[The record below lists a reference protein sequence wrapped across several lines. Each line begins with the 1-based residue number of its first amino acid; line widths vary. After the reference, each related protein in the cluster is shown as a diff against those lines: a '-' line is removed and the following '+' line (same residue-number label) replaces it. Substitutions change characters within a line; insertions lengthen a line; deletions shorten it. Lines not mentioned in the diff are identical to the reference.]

1 MVFHTFLKS
10 TLHTHFK
17 QALYTSTLSKHF
29 IKALYT
35 STLSKHFIKALY
47 TSTLSKHFIRVFLKH
62 FRNTRQGITKV
73 LREGITKVLRQG
85 ITKVLRQGITQ
96 VLRQGIKTRYYNKVL
111 RQDSKQQSIKHLC
124 TNLSVCFP
132 CRLFFAS
139 LTVVDCIRWK
149 GQGLHLSMEDVL
161 IKCIAD

>member
-73 LREGITKVLRQG
+73 LRQG

-96 VLRQGIKTRYYNKVL
+96 VLRQGIKTRHYNKVL

-124 TNLSVCFP
+124 TNLSVGV
-132 CRLFFAS
+132 RYYE
-139 LTVVDCIRWK
+139 V
-149 GQGLHLSMEDVL
+149 
-161 IKCIAD
+161 

>member
-62 FRNTRQGITKV
+62 FRNTRQGIAKV
-73 LREGITKVLRQG
+73 LREGITKVLRE
-85 ITKVLRQGITQ
+85 GITQ
-96 VLRQGIKTRYYNKVL
+96 VLWQGIKTRHYNKVL
-111 RQDSKQQSIKHLC
+111 RQDSTQQSIKHLC

>member
-35 STLSKHFIKALY
+35 STLSKHFINALY

-85 ITKVLRQGITQ
+85 ITQVLRQGIT
-96 VLRQGIKTRYYNKVL
+96 TRYYDKIVNNSLSSLLVPL
-111 RQDSKQQSIKHLC
+111 IYRGEVSRSITSFRRNFNYSGGHQ
-124 TNLSVCFP
+124 TQVGVSFLSGDDRTSP
-132 CRLFFAS
+132 
-139 LTVVDCIRWK
+139 
-149 GQGLHLSMEDVL
+149 
-161 IKCIAD
+161 